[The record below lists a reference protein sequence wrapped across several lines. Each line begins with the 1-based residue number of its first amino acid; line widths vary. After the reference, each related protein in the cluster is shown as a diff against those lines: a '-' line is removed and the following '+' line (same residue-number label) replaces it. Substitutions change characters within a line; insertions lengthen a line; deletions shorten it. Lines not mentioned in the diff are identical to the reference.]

1 MDLQDIK
8 IILVV
13 VLCVPIAVLGIQF
26 VGSLLDNALAGRK
39 KKSMTRRFLGKRR
52 GK

>member
-13 VLCVPIAVLGIQF
+13 VLCIPIAVLGIQL

-39 KKSMTRRFLGKRR
+39 KNKTKRSLGKRR
-52 GK
+52 RK